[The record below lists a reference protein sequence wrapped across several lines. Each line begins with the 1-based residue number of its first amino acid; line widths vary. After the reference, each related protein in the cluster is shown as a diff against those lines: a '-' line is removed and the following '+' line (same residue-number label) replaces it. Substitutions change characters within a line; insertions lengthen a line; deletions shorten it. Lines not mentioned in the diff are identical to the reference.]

1 MKAWITMAWLVGFV
15 LFVPVGCRPKPPAI
29 GIHQAVIKGDAR
41 AVQQHIAAGTDLR
54 SRDANGW
61 TALHLAAMRG
71 DLPMVRILRAAGADP
86 NQAAQNGKTPLDLAR
101 EYGRVPVAA
110 YLQDQPEKK
119 TGGGRG
125 LVDGGLGVS
134 GVLDSQ

>member
-1 MKAWITMAWLVGFV
+1 MWLGGFL
-15 LFVPVGCRPKPPAI
+15 LFGLTGPVGCRPKPPAI
-29 GIHQAVIKGDAR
+29 SIHQAVIKGDTK

-71 DLPMVRILRAAGADP
+71 DLAMVKILRAAGADP
-86 NQAAQNGKTPLDLAR
+86 NLPAQNGKSALDLAR

-110 YLQDQPEKK
+110 YLQQQPDPKK
-119 TGGGRG
+119 NGGRG